1 MASTATAIMTMIRIA
16 TRAQTQ
22 PGVAATVVVAT
33 VVVAVVAVV
42 TVLAEVTV
50 VAVVTVLTELV
61 VTVTAGTTAS
71 VAEYVVGT
79 VTLSV

>member
-22 PGVAATVVVAT
+22 PGVAAT